1 MPAAGPGDWTRG
13 TVRWCGEGARS
24 PVREDPS
31 SAGREPGSRCRGG
44 MGSSDTVGVSGYAG
58 AEAHGNA
65 HPHATRTD
73 EGNISG
79 WSTGFDGGLFAG
91 A

>member
-1 MPAAGPGDWTRG
+1 
-13 TVRWCGEGARS
+13 
-24 PVREDPS
+24 
-31 SAGREPGSRCRGG
+31 

>member
-1 MPAAGPGDWTRG
+1 M
-13 TVRWCGEGARS
+13 
-24 PVREDPS
+24 
-31 SAGREPGSRCRGG
+31 
-44 MGSSDTVGVSGYAG
+44 SGYAG

-91 A
+91 AQADADVTSVTPGGWMTTSASV